1 LKALF
6 GILVLTVAVGAG
18 KSENSPLLEEFSWF
32 PVLVRIVRMSVILY
46 AVGAFAALA
55 GVAMIGFGIPDNAFG
70 IGNTLITAGVTALVG
85 GLIVASLGVVVAQLQ
100 RLAEALISR
109 TPARAARP
117 LDNMFGAAGSRDMTG
132 VQFPARP
139 KADAR
144 EPYSLEPRVGAPAPA
159 DMRADETSAPPFAPA
174 LRNPEESEVTVED
187 DVSLSPRHPMAG
199 RQMAADLDEPAR
211 NMSFGHESAATEPR
225 EEPMLDANWRPSPRP
240 APATPAPVRKSHST
254 YFDAMWPA
262 ESKPAKEPE
271 SRPVDAE
278 VEPFV
283 PTFEPPQHEPVA
295 EPAAQA
301 EPEAP
306 APENEPQP
314 VAILKS
320 GVVDG
325 MGYTLY
331 VDGSIEAELP
341 QGTLRFASIN
351 ELRAHLEKNA

>member
-1 LKALF
+1 
-6 GILVLTVAVGAG
+6 
-18 KSENSPLLEEFSWF
+18 
-32 PVLVRIVRMSVILY
+32 MSVLLY

-70 IGNTLITAGVTALVG
+70 IGNTLIMAGVTALVG

-100 RLAEALISR
+100 RLAEALVSR
-109 TPARAARP
+109 TPARPSRP
-117 LDNMFGAAGSRDMTG
+117 LDNMFGGAGSREG
-132 VQFPARP
+132 VQFPP
-139 KADAR
+139 KPKSDVPAR
-144 EPYSLEPRVGAPAPA
+144 EPFSLEPRRGAPAPA
-159 DMRADETSAPPFAPA
+159 ESHSDEAPAHSFAPA

-199 RQMAADLDEPAR
+199 RPVATDLDEPAR
-211 NMSFGHESAATEPR
+211 TMSFGHESAVTER
-225 EEPMLDANWRPSPRP
+225 HDEPMLDAGWRPSPRP
-240 APATPAPVRKSHST
+240 AAEAPAPARKSHST

-271 SRPVDAE
+271 APPADAE
-278 VEPFV
+278 VEPYV
-283 PTFEPPQHEPVA
+283 STFEPPPHEPAA

-301 EPEAP
+301 EAATPE
-306 APENEPQP
+306 PEVQS

-351 ELRAHLEKNA
+351 ELRSHLEKNA